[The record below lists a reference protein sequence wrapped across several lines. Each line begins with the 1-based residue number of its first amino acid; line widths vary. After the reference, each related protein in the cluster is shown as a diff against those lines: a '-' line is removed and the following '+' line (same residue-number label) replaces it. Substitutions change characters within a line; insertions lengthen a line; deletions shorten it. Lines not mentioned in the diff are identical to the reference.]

1 MLNRLEIEDFDAK
14 VETLSGGQRK
24 RVALASVLLSTA
36 DLLILDEP
44 TNHLDSQ
51 MADWLEGYL
60 KSFKGALLMITHD
73 RYFLDSVT
81 NRIVELDKGKLYSYQ
96 SGYEG
101 YLELKAEREAMAVS
115 SEQKRQNI
123 LRTELAWI
131 RRGAQHAARSR
142 KGVFS
147 ASRR

>member
-1 MLNRLEIEDFDAK
+1 M
-14 VETLSGGQRK
+14 
-24 RVALASVLLSTA
+24 ALASVLLSTA

-60 KSFKGALLMITHD
+60 KAFKGALLMITHD

-96 SGYEG
+96 GGYEK
-101 YLELKAEREAMAVS
+101 YLELRQSVLSIGRGSRAQAPVHPAHRDRLDAAWCQSRSTKQKAHNPEGH
-115 SEQKRQNI
+115 EQ
-123 LRTELAWI
+123 
-131 RRGAQHAARSR
+131 RRDQEGS
-142 KGVFS
+142 GV
-147 ASRR
+147 

>member
-1 MLNRLEIEDFDAK
+1 MEELKASAKTMLNRLEIEDFDAK

-60 KSFKGALLMITHD
+60 KAFKGALLMITHD

-81 NRIVELDKGKLYSYQ
+81 NRIVELDKGAQAPVHPAHRDRLDAAWCQSPFYQ
-96 SGYEG
+96 
-101 YLELKAEREAMAVS
+101 AESPYPEV
-115 SEQKRQNI
+115 
-123 LRTELAWI
+123 
-131 RRGAQHAARSR
+131 
-142 KGVFS
+142 
-147 ASRR
+147 